1 MGLSPLIPPPSPHMG
16 LSPAHP
22 TRPGRPPQHMRVPRR
37 RSESPALGRRR
48 RAPAS
53 VGCAAERDWDDSGSG
68 GGRRPATTGRRVRG
82 KGRVRRE
89 DEAGSEEGEVDAA
102 VERELVH
109 LKRLFR
115 L

>member
-1 MGLSPLIPPPSPHMG
+1 MGSA
-16 LSPAHP
+16 PAHP
-22 TRPGRPPQHMRVPRR
+22 PPLVPRSTRSSPAPRPPQHLRVPRR

-53 VGCAAERDWDDSGSG
+53 VGCAAERDWHGSGSG
-68 GGRRPATTGRRVRG
+68 GGRRPATTGRQVRG
-82 KGRVRRE
+82 KGRGRRE
-89 DEAGSEEGEVDAA
+89 EEAGSEEGEVDAA
-102 VERELVH
+102 VERELMH